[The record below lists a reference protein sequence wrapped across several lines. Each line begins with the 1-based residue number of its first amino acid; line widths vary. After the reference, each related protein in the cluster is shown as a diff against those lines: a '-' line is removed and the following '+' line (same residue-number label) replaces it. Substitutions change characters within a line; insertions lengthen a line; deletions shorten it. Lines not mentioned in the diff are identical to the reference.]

1 MDLLFVIPGNWYRRK
16 YAFRFIPFCGSSC
29 LSESGSGF
37 GSGSTF
43 PRHYISA
50 GFVFSSCVSPV
61 ELADGRESTGN
72 QIIRRRERPGTGI
85 LHSCAGIFC
94 SMRICRWPVTYRDQ
108 SMGSTHI
115 QQGGQRRQFSLQR
128 FFPFSVLLSSSC
140 CVIPYRLVLLCLWF
154 C

>member
-1 MDLLFVIPGNWYRRK
+1 MDLLFVLPGNWYRRK

-37 GSGSTF
+37 GSVSTF
-43 PRHYISA
+43 PRHYRSA

-61 ELADGRESTGN
+61 ELADWREGSGN

-85 LHSCAGIFC
+85 FC
-94 SMRICRWPVTYRDQ
+94 SMRIGLWPVTYRDQ
-108 SMGSTHI
+108 SMGSTHT
-115 QQGGQRRQFSLQR
+115 QQGGQRRQF
-128 FFPFSVLLSSSC
+128 FVLFSSSC
-140 CVIPYRLVLLCLWF
+140 CVIPYRMVLLCLWF